1 MLDRFFMFCP
11 SFGKIYSFHFLYHNY
26 TISRPEK
33 KAKIA
38 AQRHLFPLFYHIF
51 ILYRAA
57 ASAYSKNPE
66 YRQPFSAGTPGFVYP
81 HGAVSV

>member
-26 TISRPEK
+26 TISRPKK
-33 KAKIA
+33 KATIA
-38 AQRHLFPLFYHIF
+38 VQRHLFPCFITFLSFTALQPLHIPKTRSTVSRF
-51 ILYRAA
+51 RSVLRVL
-57 ASAYSKNPE
+57 
-66 YRQPFSAGTPGFVYP
+66 VYP